1 MSRDMVLSSEQA
13 LDDYFAALLDE
24 DSGDLELVQEKKPES
39 PTQLSK
45 EPEVVPQ
52 LQKQRAAD
60 HVNQSDDSFTLPNL
74 EDVQR
79 LLNQLESTNPVDQI
93 EDIEELLEKNTDEIA
108 SHIQVSGNV
117 VTPVEEVT
125 EVTEEVLSPSVDEI
139 QEWDIS
145 VQSDDVVEVK
155 TEISDI
161 VAEPEIVTDPEE
173 IVAEAE
179 PEIKTESLY
188 VEPVIEAEK
197 EQKVSSL
204 REKEAETAQE
214 ASQDV
219 ETQADD
225 KVNIWTSV
233 ERKERFQILYFEVN
247 GVMFAVPLDELGG
260 IHRLETLNHLIG
272 RPSWYLGLQTN
283 RDNQLD
289 VVDTAC
295 WVMAD
300 KLTDENYKSGYQY
313 IVMLGDS
320 SWGLACDHLKGTEL
334 LDTEKVRWREK
345 AGKRPWLAGMVKERM
360 CALIHVEALIEMLKA
375 GLDVKALDN

>member
-24 DSGDLELVQEKKPES
+24 ESGDLELVQEKKPES
-39 PTQLSK
+39 PSQLSK
-45 EPEVVPQ
+45 ETEVVPQ
-52 LQKQRAAD
+52 LQKQRVAE
-60 HVNQSDDSFTLPNL
+60 HVAETGDSYTLPNL

-93 EDIEELLEKNTDEIA
+93 EDIEELLDKNTDKIA
-108 SHIQVSGNV
+108 SQIQVSENTV
-117 VTPVEEVT
+117 AALAEVAEET
-125 EVTEEVLSPSVDEI
+125 LSPSVEEI

-155 TEISDI
+155 TEISE
-161 VAEPEIVTDPEE
+161 VTETVTDSQPEA
-173 IVAEAE
+173 IVAE
-179 PEIKTESLY
+179 PEIKTESFY
-188 VEPVIEAEK
+188 AEPAVET
-197 EQKVSSL
+197 EQEQEISY
-204 REKEAETAQE
+204 RQENETETAQDT
-214 ASQDV
+214 SQDI
-219 ETQADD
+219 ETQAEG
-225 KVNIWTSV
+225 KANHWKSI

-272 RPSWYLGLQTN
+272 RPPWYLGLQTN

-334 LDTEKVRWREK
+334 LDSEKVRWREK

>member
-24 DSGDLELVQEKKPES
+24 DSGDLELVQEKKAES
-39 PTQLSK
+39 PSQVSK
-45 EPEVVPQ
+45 DVETVPQ
-52 LQKQRAAD
+52 LQRQRVAEQ
-60 HVNQSDDSFTLPNL
+60 VTESDNSFILPNL

-93 EDIEELLEKNTDEIA
+93 EDIDELLDKNTDEIA
-108 SHIQVSGNV
+108 SHVQVSSRV
-117 VTPVEEVT
+117 VDDVT
-125 EVTEEVLSPSVDEI
+125 EAEVTEEVILSSTTDEI
-139 QEWDIS
+139 QDWDIN
-145 VQSDDVVEVK
+145 VQSDDVVEVNTEAPETVVE
-155 TEISDI
+155 TEIVTEPEVQTDSFYSDPVI
-161 VAEPEIVTDPEE
+161 ETKIEPDSSYSQEKEPEI
-173 IVAEAE
+173 
-179 PEIKTESLY
+179 
-188 VEPVIEAEK
+188 
-197 EQKVSSL
+197 
-204 REKEAETAQE
+204 AQE
-214 ASQDV
+214 TSQET

-225 KVNIWTSV
+225 KAKNWKSI

-283 RDNQLD
+283 RDDQLD

-334 LDTEKVRWREK
+334 LDSEKVRWREK

-360 CALIHVEALIEMLKA
+360 CALIHVEALIGMLKA